1 MENDKLDLEHFKT
14 LLEAHRADL
23 TALDQSAREAADTV
37 ELDQTR
43 QGRLSRMDAL
53 QQQAMASESN
63 RRRTLELNRIEAAL
77 RRLDE
82 GEFGDCGHCGE
93 PIAIGRLEADP
104 TATLCVACA
113 EAAERE

>member
-1 MENDKLDLEHFKT
+1 MENDHLDLKHFRQ
-14 LLEAHRADL
+14 LLETQRAEL
-23 TALDQSAREAADTV
+23 TALDQGAREAADTV

-63 RRRTLELNRIEAAL
+63 RRRTLELNRIESAL
-77 RRLDE
+77 KRIAED
-82 GEFGDCGHCGE
+82 EFGDCRHCGE
-93 PIAIGRLEADP
+93 QIAIGRLEADP
-104 TATLCVACA
+104 TATLCLICA